1 MNVEAPISAVDRT
14 ERTETGVERHENHG
28 EKPASAGENY
38 NNRGSKMIIEGKSVA
53 SQGLGGTALGLG
65 AGALGVQLLNGGL
78 NGILGGWRNNG
89 NAGVAEMIG
98 VLAGAMMANGGC
110 RNHEEA
116 VTRHEL
122 EQEKELALKDS
133 EIALLKSEKFTDAK
147 ILEASNVLLGRIQNI
162 EARLGA
168 IDVQNQATQDAIVQV
183 KSDLCLRLANE
194 AEKRACNDNALANYM
209 NATFYPKMVA
219 GVTTGTDTTAQSTY
233 NPVRD
238 CCNGR
243 AA

>member
-1 MNVEAPISAVDRT
+1 MQTTDTTTRPDT
-14 ERTETGVERHENHG
+14 DGERAETNGL
-28 EKPASAGENY
+28 KTASAEKIN
-38 NNRGSKMIIEGKSVA
+38 NNRRSAMTIDGKSVA

-65 AGALGVQLLNGGL
+65 IGALGVELLNGGL

-89 NAGVAEMIG
+89 NAGIAEMVG
-98 VLAGAMMANGGC
+98 MLAGTMMANGGGC
-110 RNHEEA
+110 RGHDA

-133 EIALLKSEKFTDAK
+133 EIALLRSEKFTDAK
-147 ILEASNVLLGRIQNI
+147 ILEASNVLLGRIQGI

-183 KSDLCLRLANE
+183 KSDLCLRIANE
-194 AEKRACNDNALANYM
+194 AEKRACGDNALANYA

-219 GVTTGTDTTAQSTY
+219 AVTTGTETTAQSTY
-233 NPVRD
+233 NPVQS
-238 CCNGR
+238 CECNGR

>member
-1 MNVEAPISAVDRT
+1 MQT
-14 ERTETGVERHENHG
+14 EDMATQHWTDEERAETNGL
-28 EKPASAGENY
+28 KTASAEKN
-38 NNRGSKMIIEGKSVA
+38 NNRRSEMTIDGKSVA
-53 SQGLGGTALGLG
+53 SQGLGGTALGLSI
-65 AGALGVQLLNGGL
+65 GALGAELLNGGL
-78 NGILGGWRNNG
+78 NGILGWGRNNG
-89 NAGVAEMIG
+89 GAGIAE
-98 VLAGAMMANGGC
+98 LAGLLAGSMMANGGGC
-110 RNHEEA
+110 RNHGDA

-147 ILEASNVLLGRIQNI
+147 ILEASNVMLGRIQNI
-162 EARLGA
+162 EARLNA

-194 AEKRACNDNALANYM
+194 AEKRACGDNALANYM

-219 GVTTGTDTTAQSTY
+219 AVTTGTGTTAQSTY
-233 NPVRD
+233 NPVQCD

>member
-1 MNVEAPISAVDRT
+1 MQTTDTTTRPDT
-14 ERTETGVERHENHG
+14 DGERAETNGL
-28 EKPASAGENY
+28 KTASAEKIN
-38 NNRGSKMIIEGKSVA
+38 NNRRSAMTIDGKSVA

-65 AGALGVQLLNGGL
+65 IGALGVELLNGGL

-89 NAGVAEMIG
+89 NAGIAEMVG
-98 VLAGAMMANGGC
+98 MLAGTMMANGGGC
-110 RNHEEA
+110 RGHDA

-133 EIALLKSEKFTDAK
+133 EIALLRSEKFTDAK

-183 KSDLCLRLANE
+183 KSDLCLRIANE
-194 AEKRACNDNALANYM
+194 AEKRACGDNALANYA

-219 GVTTGTDTTAQSTY
+219 AVTTGTETTAQSTY
-233 NPVRD
+233 NPVQS
-238 CCNGR
+238 CECNGR

>member
-1 MNVEAPISAVDRT
+1 MQTTDTTTRPDT
-14 ERTETGVERHENHG
+14 DGERAETNGV
-28 EKPASAGENY
+28 KTASAEKIN
-38 NNRGSKMIIEGKSVA
+38 NNRRSAMTIDGKSVA

-65 AGALGVQLLNGGL
+65 IGALGVELLNGGL

-89 NAGVAEMIG
+89 NAGIAEMVG
-98 VLAGAMMANGGC
+98 MLAGTMMANGGGC
-110 RNHEEA
+110 RGHDA

-133 EIALLKSEKFTDAK
+133 EIALLRSEKFTDAK
-147 ILEASNVLLGRIQNI
+147 ILEASNVLLGRIQGI

-183 KSDLCLRLANE
+183 KSDLCLRIANE
-194 AEKRACNDNALANYM
+194 AEKRACGDNALANYA

-219 GVTTGTDTTAQSTY
+219 AVTTGTETTAQSTY
-233 NPVRD
+233 NPVQS
-238 CCNGR
+238 CECNGR

>member
-1 MNVEAPISAVDRT
+1 MQTAE
-14 ERTETGVERHENHG
+14 TETRHWTDGERADTDG
-28 EKPASAGENY
+28 LKTASAEKN
-38 NNRGSKMIIEGKSVA
+38 NNRRSEMTIDGKSVA
-53 SQGLGGTALGLG
+53 SQGLGGAALGLG

-78 NGILGGWRNNG
+78 NGILGFGRNN
-89 NAGVAEMIG
+89 NAGAEMLG
-98 VLAGAMMANGGC
+98 MLAGAMMANGGGC
-110 RNHEEA
+110 RGHDA

-162 EARLGA
+162 EARLNA

-194 AEKRACNDNALANYM
+194 AEKRACGDNAIVNYS

-219 GVTTGTDTTAQSTY
+219 AVTTGTGTTAQSTY
-233 NPVRD
+233 NPVQCD